1 MRAAPVSASRSPSP
15 SGSASLQLDPAQ
27 AADALL
33 LAAGAY
39 WPLDGFMGEQDY
51 RGVLRDL
58 RLDGGQ
64 LFPLPV
70 VLSVPEDVAAQP
82 GDALTLHT
90 PDGGELLMEV
100 HERFRRQRQWEAFS
114 VYRSDDRRH
123 PGVARLLQEGETCLA
138 GPVRVVAYG
147 QAPYPEPWTP
157 GETRRL
163 IGERGWR
170 KVVAFQTRNPLHR
183 AHEHLLRLALEQVD
197 GLLLHPLV
205 GPTKEDDVPPKVRME
220 CYRLTLTAF
229 FPPERVLLGI
239 FPAAMRYAGP
249 REALFHA
256 LVRRNYGATHFVV
269 GRDAAGV
276 GDLYQPDEARQM
288 VERYADE
295 LGIAPIGFPP
305 VGFCPRCDGFVSSNT
320 CPHRRSWLELSG
332 TALRGMLQR
341 AEDPPRELVRPEI
354 AAVLRRH
361 YRSDG

>member
-1 MRAAPVSASRSPSP
+1 MSSSVVPAP
-15 SGSASLQLDPAQ
+15 SGAHALRLDPVQ
-27 AADALL
+27 AADAML

-39 WPLDGFMGEQDY
+39 WPLDGFMGSRDY

-64 LFPLPV
+64 LFPLPI
-70 VLSVPEDVAAQP
+70 VLAVP
-82 GDALTLHT
+82 GDIAVGSGDVVTLHT

-114 VYRSDDRRH
+114 VYRCDDLAH
-123 PGVARLLQEGETCLA
+123 PGVARLAEEGEVCLA
-138 GPVRVVAYG
+138 GPVRVVSYG
-147 QAPYPEPWTP
+147 QGPYPEPWTP

-163 IGERGWR
+163 ITARGWR

-205 GPTKEDDVPPKVRME
+205 GPTKDDDVPAAARME

-229 FPPERVLLGI
+229 FPAERVLLGV

-256 LVRRNYGATHFVV
+256 LVRRNYGASHFVV

-276 GDLYQPDEARQM
+276 GDLYHPDEAREL
-288 VERYADE
+288 VERYAEE
-295 LGIAPIGFPP
+295 LGVVPIGFPP
-305 VGFCPRCDGFVSSNT
+305 VGFCPRCEGFVSTRT
-320 CPHRRSWLELSG
+320 CPHRGQWLELSG

-341 AEDPPRELVRPEI
+341 GEDPPRELVRPDI
-354 AAVLRRH
+354 AAILRRH